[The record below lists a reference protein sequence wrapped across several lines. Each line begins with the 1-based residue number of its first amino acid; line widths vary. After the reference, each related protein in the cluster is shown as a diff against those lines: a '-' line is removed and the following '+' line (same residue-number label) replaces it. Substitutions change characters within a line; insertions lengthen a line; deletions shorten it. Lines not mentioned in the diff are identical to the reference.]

1 MRTEA
6 IDSELTRV
14 RESGPLREVKI
25 PPCPELLTRL
35 RKAME
40 AREPD
45 LVEVQAIA
53 SADVAMGATLLRSAN
68 SPVHL
73 GDGAP
78 CVSVGQALTR
88 LG

>member
-35 RKAME
+35 RKVME

-45 LVEVQAIA
+45 LAEVQAIA
-53 SADVAMGATLLRSAN
+53 SADVAMGRPCCAVPT
-68 SPVHL
+68 
-73 GDGAP
+73 AP
-78 CVSVGQALTR
+78 CIWATAR
-88 LG
+88 PA